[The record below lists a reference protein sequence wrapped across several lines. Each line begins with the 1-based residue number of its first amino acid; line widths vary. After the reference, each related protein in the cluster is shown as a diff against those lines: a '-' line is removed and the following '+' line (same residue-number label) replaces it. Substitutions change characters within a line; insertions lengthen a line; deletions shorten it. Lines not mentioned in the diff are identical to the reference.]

1 MEVAI
6 ESTRLSPA
14 QPPPSSLEP
23 RFPPIPHSPF
33 SHGSPVACG
42 VLTEAI
48 LCVIVFV
55 FAANDNDEDDEAE
68 DEDDEACVA
77 QLQLE
82 PLIHVHVRLP
92 LPVRPSSWPCLF
104 VLLLGKFICR
114 HHRSDSYCL
123 T

>member
-14 QPPPSSLEP
+14 PPPPSSLLP
-23 RFPPIPHSPF
+23 GAISFRHSPLR
-33 SHGSPVACG
+33 HGPPVACG

-55 FAANDNDEDDEAE
+55 FAANDDDEDGEDEDV

-77 QLQLE
+77 QIQLE
-82 PLIHVHVRLP
+82 PLIHVRP
-92 LPVRPSSWPCLF
+92 PPVHPSSWPCLF